1 MDICLGLTA
10 EEDALE
16 LGLPGVEQLVDERAY
31 FEWVLGELE
40 HAALDE
46 TVSVF
51 LEQLPEHSDEH
62 LCVLVGL
69 DVGRVQLQNATQY
82 FQEFGSTLD
91 HSGNGKADLA
101 LDVLQL

>member
-1 MDICLGLTA
+1 M
-10 EEDALE
+10 E

-69 DVGRVQLQNATQY
+69 DVGRVQLQNAAQY
-82 FQEFGSTLD
+82 LQVLGSALQ
-91 HSGNGKADLA
+91 HSGNGEADLA
-101 LDVLQL
+101 FNVLQL